1 MDKKKYGLVFAGGG
15 TKGAYQVGV
24 AMALKEL
31 KINIGAVTGC
41 SIGSING
48 ALFVSNEVDV
58 LKTIYDNIE
67 VTDIL
72 KISEKNKLNNT
83 TNLFT
88 FENLLKIGG
97 EFIEKRGI
105 SNEPLS
111 KSIDKY
117 INIDKIYDSKIDFG
131 IITYD
136 VKRGGVELFKN
147 QIPKDEMKS
156 YLLASSCFPIF
167 KPQKINGNKYLDGGI
182 SDNMPI
188 NMLIKKGYKNII
200 AIDINGMG
208 LIRKVDAKDGAY
220 IKVITPDEDLGGTF
234 DFDHANIE
242 KNIKFGYYDTLKAFH
257 KVYGNYFYFK
267 RRDFDKLLNHF
278 SINMIFGLE
287 SAGKLLGLER
297 FKFYGYKEF
306 IRELMQAFEKEQSS
320 YKKIKEDINLKKIP
334 SLIKEGHQVSLAL
347 DIITNYPALYANK
360 TVKGMLNKYFE
371 SAMAIQEVRNTLNER
386 MWK

>member
-1 MDKKKYGLVFAGGG
+1 MDKKNYGLVFAGGG
-15 TKGAYQVGV
+15 TRGAYQVGV
-24 AMALKEL
+24 AIALKEL
-31 KINIGAVTGC
+31 RINIGAVTGC

-48 ALFVSNEVDV
+48 ALFVSNEVNK
-58 LKTIYDNIE
+58 LKSIYDNIE
-67 VTDIL
+67 IDDIL
-72 KISEKNKLNNT
+72 KVSDKNKLNNT

-88 FENLLKIGG
+88 FDNLLKLGG
-97 EFIEKRGI
+97 EFIEKKGI
-105 SNEPLS
+105 SNEPLA

-117 INIDKIYDSKIDFG
+117 IDVDKIYNSKMDFG

-147 QIPKDEMKS
+147 EIPKEEMKS

-188 NMLIKKGYKNII
+188 NMLIKRGYKNII

-208 LIRKVDAKDGAY
+208 LVRKVNSKEDVY
-220 IKVITPDEDLGGTF
+220 IKVITPDGDLGGTF
-234 DFDHANIE
+234 DFNHENIE
-242 KNIKFGYYDTLKAFH
+242 KNIKYGYYDTLKAFH
-257 KVYGNYFYFK
+257 KAYGNYFYFK
-267 RRDFDKLLNHF
+267 RYDFDRFLNNF
-278 SINMIFGLE
+278 SVNMIFGLE

-297 FKFYGYKEF
+297 FKFYGYREYIK
-306 IRELMQAFEKEQSS
+306 ELMRAFEKEEEA
-320 YKKIKEDINLKKIP
+320 YKKIKEDLNLKKIP
-334 SLIKEGHQVSLAL
+334 SIIKEGHQVSLAL
-347 DIITNYPALYANK
+347 DIITNYPALYANN

-371 SAMAIQEVRNTLNER
+371 AAMAIQEVRNTLNER